1 MGRDSVNQLSWQN
14 RDRVITVETE
24 GRTAGGGTSVPRPRL
39 VVAATYPIH
48 PPMGGG
54 QVRAAHLYRGLS
66 ETFDVELVTLAGPET
81 TGGTSQI
88 TPTLRERQV
97 PKSARH
103 AARELALE
111 RDAGTVVTDIAMSE
125 LYADT
130 PDYLAALEEAAEGA
144 RAVVACHPYA
154 FPAIREVTDLPV
166 WYEAQDV
173 EASLKQHVLGSSDEA
188 RRLMA
193 RAEAVERECCEQAEL
208 VWACS
213 AEDRAELIGRYAIEP
228 DRVLVVPNGVAL
240 DEVAYVPPAVRGEH
254 KRRLRLE
261 DRFLAVFIASWHE
274 PNLAGARD
282 LVQLARRVPEVDLMI
297 IGSVGLAL
305 TGSALPE
312 NVQVTGIVSLEF
324 KQTVLGIADAALNP
338 VRTGSG
344 TNLKMLEYFGSGTP
358 VISTAFGARGLGVRG
373 GEEFIEA
380 EPVGFPA
387 ALRRLRELDPEAT
400 EPMVRAA
407 RRHVEQTHSWTVIA
421 AELLTEVRSR
431 LRP

>member
-1 MGRDSVNQLSWQN
+1 MTLEAERRGAAG
-14 RDRVITVETE
+14 
-24 GRTAGGGTSVPRPRL
+24 GRTSGRRPRL

-48 PPMGGG
+48 PPLGGG
-54 QVRAAHLYRGLS
+54 QVRAAQLYRGLS
-66 ETFDVELVTLAGPET
+66 EFFDVELVTLAGPET
-81 TGGTSQI
+81 SGGTVHI
-88 TPTLRERQV
+88 TPALRERQV

-111 RDAGTVVTDIAMSE
+111 REAGTIVTDIAMSE

-130 PDYLAALEEAAEGA
+130 PDYLAALGEAAEGA

-173 EASLKQHVLGSSDEA
+173 EASLKQHVLGSSHQA
-188 RRLMA
+188 RRLLA
-193 RAEAVERECCEQAEL
+193 RAEAVERECCEHAEL
-208 VWACS
+208 AWACS
-213 AEDRAELIGRYAIEP
+213 AEDRAELIGRYAIQP

-240 DEVAYVPPAVRGEH
+240 DEVAYVPPAARNEH
-254 KRRLRLE
+254 KHRLRLE

-274 PNLAGARD
+274 PNLAGARQ
-282 LVQLARRVPEVDLMI
+282 LVQLAPRLPEVDLMI

-305 TGSALPE
+305 TGWPLPE

-344 TNLKMLEYFGSGTP
+344 TNLKMLEYFASGTP
-358 VISTAFGARGLGVRG
+358 VISTAFGARGLGVRA
-373 GEEFIEA
+373 GEHFIEA
-380 EPVGFPA
+380 EPAGFPA
-387 ALRRLRELDPEAT
+387 ALRRLRALDPEAN

-407 RRHVEQTHSWTVIA
+407 RRHVERTHTWSAIA
-421 AELLTEVRSR
+421 VELLGALCARDA
-431 LRP
+431 RPRTDPLCP